1 MSCKAAAWNGCKT
14 FNIPSIFGRIS
25 NTSREYQLPGVSAED
40 PIYVMFTSGS
50 TGNPKGVI
58 VPHRAVV
65 RLVSG
70 QQYLNFSPNETFLLH
85 SPLGFDASTLE
96 LWGSLLHGGCLAIA
110 PARAIA
116 VAEYHDILKNN
127 EVTALWMTSAM
138 FHLVAD
144 YAPETFHS
152 LQQLIV
158 GGDVILPQ
166 AVKKVQSASPHLS
179 VVNGYGP
186 TENCTF
192 TACYRIPKNLDVNAS
207 LPIGRAIEHTS
218 IYVLDERQ
226 RPVPDGET
234 GELVAAGSGVAL
246 GYVNRPK
253 ETSAKFVPDPFSSDP
268 SARMY
273 RTGDRVRR
281 DPSGLIHFLGRFD
294 NEIKINGR
302 RVDLTELEAL
312 LSKIDGVRACAACVL
327 ASASAQK
334 ELALAVEMP
343 SAAADSEQRLR
354 QQLSTM
360 VPAALLPSA
369 IFITDRLPMNG
380 NGKLDRSAIQREFQN
395 RFLASKPA
403 PPSSSDRE
411 STLETVLLL
420 WQELLGKEA
429 ISPDGNFFDAGGS
442 SLLLIRLHALLN
454 QRYQG
459 RLSLLDLFQATTA
472 RKMSSLLDT
481 RITEHQQVPA
491 KAN

>member
-1 MSCKAAAWNGCKT
+1 
-14 FNIPSIFGRIS
+14 
-25 NTSREYQLPGVSAED
+25 
-40 PIYVMFTSGS
+40 
-50 TGNPKGVI
+50 
-58 VPHRAVV
+58 
-65 RLVSG
+65 
-70 QQYLNFSPNETFLLH
+70 
-85 SPLGFDASTLE
+85 
-96 LWGSLLHGGCLAIA
+96 
-110 PARAIA
+110 
-116 VAEYHDILKNN
+116 
-127 EVTALWMTSAM
+127 
-138 FHLVAD
+138 
-144 YAPETFHS
+144 
-152 LQQLIV
+152 
-158 GGDVILPQ
+158 
-166 AVKKVQSASPHLS
+166 
-179 VVNGYGP
+179 
-186 TENCTF
+186 
-192 TACYRIPKNLDVNAS
+192 
-207 LPIGRAIEHTS
+207 
-218 IYVLDERQ
+218 
-226 RPVPDGET
+226 
-234 GELVAAGSGVAL
+234 
-246 GYVNRPK
+246 
-253 ETSAKFVPDPFSSDP
+253 
-268 SARMY
+268 MY

-294 NEIKINGR
+294 NEIKISGR

-312 LSKIDGVRACAACVL
+312 VSKTDGVRACAACVL
-327 ASASAQK
+327 ASASGQK
-334 ELALAVEMP
+334 ELALAVEIP

-354 QQLSTM
+354 QRLSTM
-360 VPAALLPSA
+360 MPAALLPSA

-403 PPSSSDRE
+403 LPSSSDRE